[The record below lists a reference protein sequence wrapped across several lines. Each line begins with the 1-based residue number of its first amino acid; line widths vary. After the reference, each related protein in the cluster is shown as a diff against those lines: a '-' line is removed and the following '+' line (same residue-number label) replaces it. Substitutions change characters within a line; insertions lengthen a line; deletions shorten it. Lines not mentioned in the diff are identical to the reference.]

1 MSDITGAMKARSLQL
16 KQEAK
21 RMEELKAKAFHLL
34 KAHVYNG
41 GKLNIHPLANQYPYI
56 EGEDFEE
63 LKNSIALHNGITQP
77 LTFDADMNLIDG
89 RNRLKAIKQ
98 LLKAGI
104 DVHPSSFLHVSISA
118 SSDDSVTL
126 ARIQSLNVHRRHLTP
141 EEKAKFALTKLSA
154 KKDTRSARQKTHAKH
169 KAQVSLTS
177 PNGEVSD
184 TPEEK
189 ISLIGLVQEVTGK
202 SHRVASREIK
212 RAVVGLEMEVV
223 RGHRYT
229 KSESEKVLGW
239 LADNPKVRKNKAA
252 PKVEEKPSV
261 PEHSQLEEDEPVIIK
276 DSESIKVERVTG
288 SPEVEEKLYDLI
300 DVALTAIASAN
311 SVERRNAVNY
321 FQEEIEKLTQQG
333 EVK

>member
-98 LLKAGI
+98 LLEEGI

-141 EEKAKFALTKLSA
+141 EDKAKFALAKLSA
-154 KKDTRSARQKTHAKH
+154 KKDARSPQQKAHAKH
-169 KAQVSLTS
+169 KAKVSLTS
-177 PNGEVSD
+177 SNEEVSD
-184 TPEEK
+184 IPEEK
-189 ISLIGLVQEVTGK
+189 INLNGLVQEATGK
-202 SHRVASREIK
+202 SKATATREIK
-212 RAVVGLEMEVV
+212 RAVAGLGMEVV
-223 RGHRYT
+223 RGHQYS
-229 KSESEKVLGW
+229 KSESEKILAW
-239 LADNPKVRKNKAA
+239 LAETPKVRKNKAA

-261 PEHSQLEEDEPVIIK
+261 PEHSQPEEDEPVIIK